1 MAGNLPKLLDR
12 LQIHYSSIDML
23 NICGVRFE
31 FRYVKGIKKPP
42 GTFMLAGTGTDKGV
56 SANLNNKIEKGVL
69 LQLDELKDIAAQAVE
84 AASQSE
90 DIALNDEE
98 KALGKSQVVS
108 NVKDKAVRLV
118 KLHHEKIAPNLNPV
132 QVARKFSINMYS
144 YLRDRAKQLYE
155 EAEHTH
161 NQYGK
166 KVLKSQARA
175 LNALAK
181 RGIDFCGE
189 IDILEKDGLL
199 TSVRDT
205 KTSGKSPAED
215 VADKSEQLSA
225 YSLATHVLDGKI
237 PDTVSLDFLVDL
249 KKEQKAVTRQSK
261 RDMAAIEIFL
271 RRITN
276 AIHVIHTGVFTPA
289 AVGDWHCSKD
299 WCGYWYDCEF
309 VQKKRVTSAPKPL
322 VQINY

>member
-1 MAGNLPKLLDR
+1 MKER

-23 NICGVRFE
+23 NICGIRFE

-42 GTFMLAGTGTDKGV
+42 GTFMLAGTGTDRGV
-56 SANLNNKIEKGVL
+56 TANLTNKIEKGVL
-69 LQLDELKDIAAQAVE
+69 LELDELTDIAAQAVDE
-84 AASQSE
+84 ASKTE

-98 KALGKSQVVS
+98 KSIGKEQAIS

-118 KLHHEKIAPNLNPV
+118 KVHHKEIAPNLRPS
-132 QVARKFSINMYS
+132 QVARKFSIDMDS
-144 YLRDRAKQLYE
+144 YLRDRAKQIYE
-155 EAEHTH
+155 EAENTH
-161 NQYGK
+161 NPRAK

-175 LNALAK
+175 LNALAR
-181 RGIDFCGE
+181 RGVDFCGE
-189 IDILEKDGLL
+189 IDILEKYGDL
-199 TSVRDT
+199 THVRDT
-205 KTSGKSPAED
+205 KTSGKSPTED

-237 PDTVSLDFLVDL
+237 PDMVALDFLVDL
-249 KKEQKAVTRQSK
+249 KREQKAVTRQSK

-276 AIHVIHTGVFTPA
+276 AIFAIHTGVFTPA
-289 AVGDWHCSKD
+289 AVGDWHCSSQ
-299 WCGYWYDCEF
+299 WCGYFHECLF
-309 VQKKRVTSAPKPL
+309 VQQRKTISLPGKL